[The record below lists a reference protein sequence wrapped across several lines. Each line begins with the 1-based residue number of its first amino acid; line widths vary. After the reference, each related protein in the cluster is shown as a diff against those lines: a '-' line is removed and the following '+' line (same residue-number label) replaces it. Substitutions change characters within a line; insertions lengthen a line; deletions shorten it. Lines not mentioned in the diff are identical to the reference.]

1 MMDLEKGS
9 TKYSNTITRWLLSK
23 ENRKLQIQNKQT
35 KIFFTEYVTLPD
47 VDHKILY
54 QSKKK
59 LHKFMKEKYNKGYLL
74 LRKYKD
80 TAFG

>member
-54 QSKKK
+54 Q
-59 LHKFMKEKYNKGYLL
+59 
-74 LRKYKD
+74 
-80 TAFG
+80 